1 MNIISKIA
9 QKPSDKTIRITRIVF
24 ALLLVVVI
32 YFGWTVTRTEFGL
45 PEYIKYI
52 LFVFPIIG
60 LIRGIFD
67 PGVFRK
73 KIWKWTIFGLGVSMI
88 LISLFAIEDIE
99 IIVTT
104 PVATVNTGS
113 LNIADLGKDAPMA
126 LPFTLS
132 TDNFFGFFGFILMI
146 MGLFLNNKNITIKNE
161 RHAEIV
167 KKIRV

>member
-24 ALLLVVVI
+24 ALLLLVVI
-32 YFGWTVTRTEFGL
+32 YFGWIVTRTEFGL
-45 PEYIKYI
+45 PEEIKYI
-52 LFVFPIIG
+52 LFIFPLIG

-88 LISLFAIEDIE
+88 LISLFAIEDKE

-104 PVATVNTGS
+104 PVVTINTGS
-113 LNIADLGKDAPMA
+113 LNIANLGKDAPMA

-146 MGLFLNNKNITIKNE
+146 MGFFLNSKNITIKNE
-161 RHAEIV
+161 RYAEIV